1 MNNVVPLPG
10 DGQDTDL
17 MDVKTFCAAV
27 GVSADTF
34 YRWRQLGT
42 APTAIR
48 LPNGSLRI
56 TTADYRS
63 WLKKLRGG
71 AA

>member
-1 MNNVVPLPG
+1 MDANPVA
-10 DGQDTDL
+10 DDEL
-17 MDVKTFCAAV
+17 MTVKTFCRMI

-42 APTAIR
+42 APVAIR

-56 TTADYRS
+56 TGADYRT
-63 WLKKLRGG
+63 WLGKLRGEV
-71 AA
+71 A